1 MPGPSPAPCTFPED
15 FVQVALDTVRRR
27 TVAVQVVQRFRLAL
41 LLHEQPD
48 MKNEEAGKEVGLSA
62 RQVQRWR
69 SRWAAGDFS
78 IEDQA
83 GRGASP
89 LFPPLD
95 QALIEAMACEV
106 DRRDGRATEPAVAC
120 RSGASRPS
128 DGGQNDQPQHRVADV
143 ARVGDQALAA

>member
-1 MPGPSPAPCTFPED
+1 MPGPSPALCTFPDD

-48 MKNEEAGKEVGLSA
+48 MRNDKAAKKVGLSA

-78 IEDQA
+78 
-83 GRGASP
+83 
-89 LFPPLD
+89 
-95 QALIEAMACEV
+95 
-106 DRRDGRATEPAVAC
+106 DRRSSRTRA
-120 RSGASRPS
+120 
-128 DGGQNDQPQHRVADV
+128 Q
-143 ARVGDQALAA
+143 ARFFPLWIKR

>member
-1 MPGPSPAPCTFPED
+1 MPGPSPAPCTFPDD

-27 TVAVQVVQRFRLAL
+27 TVAVQVVQRFRLVL

-48 MKNEEAGKEVGLSA
+48 LKNDEAAKEVGLSA

-83 GRGASP
+83 GTRPQARF
-89 LFPPLD
+89 FPRWIKP
-95 QALIEAMACEV
+95 
-106 DRRDGRATEPAVAC
+106 
-120 RSGASRPS
+120 
-128 DGGQNDQPQHRVADV
+128 
-143 ARVGDQALAA
+143 